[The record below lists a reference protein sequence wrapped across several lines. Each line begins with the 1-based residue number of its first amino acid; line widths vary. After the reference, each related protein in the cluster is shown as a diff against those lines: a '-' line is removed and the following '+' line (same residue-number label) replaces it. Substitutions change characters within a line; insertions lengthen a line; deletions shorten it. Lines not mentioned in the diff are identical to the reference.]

1 MDNKDNKLAVEKI
14 AKKLDKFKLDE
25 VVMILELEENEVKN
39 ILDTLIEENV
49 IIQNDDTYFYSKTKN
64 KKTIQYS
71 KNDYVEEIVL
81 EELEGYD
88 EYLKLKP
95 CYKKTV
101 DKKVKLI
108 KLIHKTKKNE
118 LTKYQFLYTMTFEDQ
133 NKYCQLHN
141 ISFKKVI
148 NNLK

>member
-95 CYKKTV
+95 SIR
-101 DKKVKLI
+101 KL
-108 KLIHKTKKNE
+108 
-118 LTKYQFLYTMTFEDQ
+118 
-133 NKYCQLHN
+133 
-141 ISFKKVI
+141 
-148 NNLK
+148 

>member
-25 VVMILELEENEVKN
+25 VVMISELEENEVKN
-39 ILDTLIEENV
+39 ILDTLIEENI

-95 CYKKTV
+95 CYKKIV
-101 DKKVKLI
+101 DKRLKLI
-108 KLIHKTKKNE
+108 RLVNNVLGEDFNKTID
-118 LTKYQFLYTMTFEDQ
+118 YIITF
-133 NKYCQLHN
+133 
-141 ISFKKVI
+141 
-148 NNLK
+148 